1 MQHINTI
8 GYIKEIESAL
18 VMVKTLQE
26 RSQARCAE
34 WANDNKYHPEYLAG
48 KISAEK
54 TEFEREAAAFN
65 STMLERAAD
74 IERTEKALS
83 ELPLDLNNLEFV
95 NAVQIVKTVGNA
107 MPHEQQKKIAEQF
120 RGNYPA
126 ERILAQLY
134 SDIGMT
140 YVVEPTDF
148 GKLCTALTTAIGG
161 FASQS
166 EKTAGAFRNIEKVLN
181 EMLKYCQSNHVVD
194 LGVSEQAFME
204 HVCAAAGMPVI
215 K

>member
-1 MQHINTI
+1 MHVHTI
-8 GYIKEIESAL
+8 GYIKEIEAAL

-34 WANDNKYHPEYLAG
+34 WANENKYHPEYLAG

-54 TEFEREAAAFN
+54 AEFEREAAAFN

-74 IERTEKALS
+74 IARNESALAEK
-83 ELPLDLNNLEFV
+83 PLNLNDLEFV
-95 NAVQIVKTVGNA
+95 NAVQIVKTVGA
-107 MPHEQQKKIAEQF
+107 GMPHEQQKKIAEQF

-126 ERILAQLY
+126 ERILAKLY
-134 SDIGMT
+134 SDMGMT
-140 YVVEPTDF
+140 YIVEPTDF
-148 GKLCTALTTAIGG
+148 GKLCAELTTAIGG
-161 FASQS
+161 FASQP

-181 EMLKYCQSNHVVD
+181 EMLKCCQSGHVVN

-204 HVCAAAGMPVI
+204 HVYAAAGMPVI